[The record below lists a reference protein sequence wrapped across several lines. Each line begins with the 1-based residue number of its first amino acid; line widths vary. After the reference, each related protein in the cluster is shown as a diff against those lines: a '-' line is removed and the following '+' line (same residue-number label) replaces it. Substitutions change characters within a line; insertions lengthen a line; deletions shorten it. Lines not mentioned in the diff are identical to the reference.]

1 MIDNSKFVLSGRQA
15 TTLLDSQ
22 YSVKLE
28 MCLKMDT
35 DQILQIQII
44 DLKNKFDIIIDLKFQ
59 L

>member
-1 MIDNSKFVLSGRQA
+1 MIDNSKFVLSARQA

-44 DLKNKFDIIIDLKFQ
+44 DLKNKFDIDLKFQ